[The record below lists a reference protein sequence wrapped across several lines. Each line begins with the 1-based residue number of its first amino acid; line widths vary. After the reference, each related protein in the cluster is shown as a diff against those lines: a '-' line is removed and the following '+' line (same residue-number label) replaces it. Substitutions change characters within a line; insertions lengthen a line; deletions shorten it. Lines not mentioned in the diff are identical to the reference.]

1 MGLSRYL
8 SKLAALVGSDG
19 KVPAAGLAS
28 GAARTNF
35 GAGAVL
41 QVVTAST
48 LSNTNTSSTSY
59 VDVGGL
65 TASITPSSSS
75 SKILVLLNCSGLVSK
90 PGSSTYG
97 DIYMALVRGSTVLSE
112 DRKAI
117 NFGVSTWSDFFAG
130 FAFSHLDSPSSA
142 SSVTYKA
149 QVKSPSSSPM
159 VVPPGSP
166 LLATI
171 TLLEIAA

>member
-1 MGLSRYL
+1 MALTQVETGMI
-8 SKLAALVGSDG
+8 KDAAVTSA
-19 KVPAAGLAS
+19 KMAS
-28 GAARTNF
+28 GAARSNF

-41 QVVTAST
+41 QVVSAST

-65 TASITPSSSS
+65 TASITPASASN
-75 SKILVLLNCSGLVSK
+75 KILVLLNCSALVSK
-90 PGSSTYG
+90 PASSTYG

-112 DRKAI
+112 DRRAI

-149 QVKSPSSSPM
+149 QIKSPSSSPM
-159 VVPPGSP
+159 VAPPGSP
-166 LLATI
+166 LLSTI